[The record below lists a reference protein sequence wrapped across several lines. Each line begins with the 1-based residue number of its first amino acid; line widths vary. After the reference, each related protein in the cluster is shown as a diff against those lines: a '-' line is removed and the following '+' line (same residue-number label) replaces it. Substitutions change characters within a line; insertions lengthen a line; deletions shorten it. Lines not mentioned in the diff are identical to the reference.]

1 MDSDKIIGE
10 ASHKVIDIK
19 PRILFKP
26 SIEIL
31 EKMRALKKEKERY
44 PSIQWT
50 YQSMIEEALKQFLD
64 TVDK

>member
-44 PSIQWT
+44 PNIKWT
-50 YQSMIEEALKQFLD
+50 YQSIIEVALKQFLD
-64 TVDK
+64 TAE